1 MAVGDIV
8 STESVRRRGRIVP
21 TESVLPKADETV
33 PPGGPGLTPPR
44 VERAPLP
51 RAGFSFDPSVYPQSY
66 TGPEMRAAGQGL
78 RPPTPKETERW
89 AQAGQEAYERGVIR
103 EAKQEQQS
111 GLGQRFERWRLGN
124 VYGLAP
130 ATTESRGKIG
140 LQERWARTSEKQ
152 GYPEDESAVRAA
164 IRTVGP
170 VGMSWVERSRLAAAD
185 TYADPAKGKQ
195 TIAQLPDS
203 RLAQEVNK
211 FGGKFGE
218 TIKPEDL
225 QRDPALRKQAEQE
238 LFEGATKIARTH
250 IGFEQERAERGE
262 KWYSKGLYGA
272 VEMLPYMS
280 NIALGRAAFTV
291 GEGLTRYAELRA
303 PQMIVDDAGEL
314 AVTKEGAGEIEALAK
329 AFGGAYATHA
339 IETIEHIPG
348 GKWAK
353 GKLAKHM
360 PSGLMRKGRAIAKA
374 VAKVKDKF
382 PRLNAAMRAF
392 NKATGFHGL
401 GREIF
406 VEEGAE
412 AFVNA
417 LGNLQN
423 EYEKAGVQNLP
434 EGFMRFAKEV
444 PDMALSMSIL
454 RGGQYAIGTPGY
466 IAANAR
472 RHKDMKTALKAFGL
486 SDARIRG
493 MSVEARAD
501 KLNELWESV
510 VTDAQAEDVATVA
523 RQAVPEI
530 FPEQA
535 PEFGEPG
542 GEEAERPEP
551 ATTPATEPLAPAPGT
566 AETSQEALTGP
577 EPTPTPTAP
586 EIVESERPAP
596 SPEAGFEASMAA
608 GAPVAAPL
616 AEPATGTTPEA
627 TGEAVPPTPEAV
639 ADELGIEYGG
649 FQVGTKKTPA
659 TYLFTDPVT
668 HDSFNVAD
676 LRDAKRQLEELRA
689 GYKVVRGKGE
699 DIEKVVTNEIGVRP
713 DLMQYKQV
721 DDPRTG
727 IREADKI
734 TGAWAYRKGGVLL
747 LWEPENPE
755 EYGLAPGE
763 RYIVANGHHRLAAAQ
778 EQGVDYL
785 NAQILREADGYSAEH
800 ARIEAAEINIADG
813 KGTIYDQANWF
824 RNTAAMVGADG
835 ALEAGKRIGAQGR
848 KAQTIGLQ
856 ASDNVY
862 SSFINEQITPD
873 QAYQI
878 AKAAPDNDAAQ
889 QVGLQRA
896 LQGLEGSH
904 LANFIYAVKEYGAE
918 QPDGIQLDLFG
929 QDDAAIAAMD
939 RQAGI
944 ATEHQQ
950 ALKDQIASVR
960 GAAKRPDLAR
970 ELGVDVNDP
979 AAVQRR
985 IDELRQEAK
994 RWEEWPDHPDLVAI
1008 VKGEDAAIPKQEP
1021 LPFQVEEEEETGE
1034 FVAPEELERPTP
1046 PAAVPQANVAGLD
1059 AKLEGLRERWKNGP
1073 KQIVVLAT
1081 QDDAP
1086 GRIKQ
1091 HAPEGGFRG
1100 AYDPVDDVVYLVAD
1114 RLGDPNAGE
1123 FVVIH
1128 EVIGHRGIKAVLGEK
1143 GAREFYRGLAA
1154 ARNKD
1159 VGAYA
1164 KSKGLPYKTAA
1175 DRRTAAAEWL
1185 ADRIAQGDFDAV
1197 KPWYEKLLA
1206 LLRDALAGLTGRTFT
1221 DAELGQLVEASHRFT
1236 EGEEVKPGE
1245 TGPTYLSQPEFS
1257 RAEPTEGPAREQ
1269 LAEGHVI
1276 ARRLFPS
1283 AKGVMGKEYRAFAER
1298 VTGKPSMADMTS
1310 AEADKFVS
1318 ALRGLDY
1325 VRQRARA
1332 AGAPIPAQARQLPLK
1347 GLGDDAVAEVMEQ
1360 IRFQEQKPDAKRL
1373 LSLDTLP
1380 MGELQVLARSLGI
1393 ESAFKKGMDKGAVLT
1408 AVRNTIKAAQ
1418 DRVLTP
1424 DQLTQYFLKHEAVG
1438 AQRGY
1443 RAGQL
1448 DLQATHTDLA
1458 EFAKTHLPA
1467 GEYKMLAR
1475 VLGAVAKTRTPA
1487 TVKQL
1492 IKSVNRRVAAYEQTS
1507 AMKEFWA
1514 ELKEIK
1520 AATLRPEYAEQVDE
1534 LLDQF
1539 ALTSHSEA
1547 TLRRI
1552 DSLLAAVEK
1561 DDIGEIPRRLIDR
1574 AIRVLEDQEKPL
1586 IRDQSPEDIRAIT
1599 ASLAALLRLNN
1610 QKGLLL
1616 FAKEKRRKADLEKA
1630 AVQEVTNRLGESY
1643 KTGPPGVT
1651 KKGSPTRQK
1660 QPSALKRL
1668 AYNLQLSF
1676 DTWANKIAGSAGR
1689 VYEVLVENTE
1699 RAVESLILAREVDRD
1714 HIRGILERLEI
1725 PHEQIEQWSEVI
1737 GGKKAQAT
1745 TIELPTAT
1753 DEKGH
1758 RVRRVALYP
1767 SERMELLALIKDPS
1781 RREEL
1786 LKNICAGII
1795 LTRDERM
1802 GAIKLRADD
1811 LRAIRDSAS
1820 DKEMALVEL
1829 VVQYINSEEYKQRI
1843 NDVSIALDGV
1853 KAAIRDSYYP
1863 SRRKGEYR
1871 DEFGDMTLAHWQA
1884 QLAENQGIFKRR
1896 TGSTSPFVIDDF
1908 FVHMREHSNQIT
1920 NYISL
1925 VLARKDAEFLVRNHE
1940 FRTAVRNGHKYGA
1953 EILRTLEQG
1962 IVDFAGMDYKR
1973 FQAQDEI
1980 VNRFI
1985 QKAHKGALAW
1995 KPWIA
2000 LYQPISYAYA
2010 LDVMSPKYLF
2020 APGVLSP
2027 VNNVDTRQE
2036 IYANSPMLR
2045 ARLEASAHQIITP
2058 GSRAGAT
2065 LREFWGGPV
2074 DKSLRLIHQAD
2085 TSVMLRLWR
2094 AAKAEGIDKGL
2105 SGQDLMN
2112 YTNKRTNEIVRL
2124 TQPTWDSISTA
2135 GLLNIARSRPL
2146 VKLMTMFSSQRN
2158 KCFNMAVRAV
2168 DEFSASNHT
2177 MRDYER
2183 IVTTFGVLS
2192 IGAVMLRL
2200 IQKGAFGLIRNFWE
2214 LLGLAQKKRGETPST
2229 WASAIADTFW
2239 GGAERMMGTW
2249 LIFGDGATLMANIV
2263 RGKQKGMFAR
2273 PADNILSDAVGD
2285 ITQSLAQARTAVIQF
2300 KEGNPNAPY
2309 TAVKSTERILRAV
2322 GLLTG
2327 IPFQAIDMAV
2337 RDIIPRKPK
2346 KERRTSRASGSIA
2359 ADSYRVGW

>member
-185 TYADPAKGKQ
+185 TYADPDKGKQ

-406 VEEGAE
+406 GEEGAE

-699 DIEKVVTNEIGVRP
+699 DIEKVLTGEIGVRP
-713 DLMQYKQV
+713 DLMQYKKM
-721 DDPRTG
+721 DDPRAGT
-727 IREADKI
+727 READKI

-747 LWEPENPE
+747 LWEPKNPE
-755 EYGLAPGE
+755 AYGLAAGE

-785 NAQILREADGYSAEH
+785 NAQILREADGYSVEE
-800 ARIEAAEINIADG
+800 ARVEAAEINIADG

-824 RNTAAMVGADG
+824 RNTAAMVGADE
-835 ALEAGKRIGAQGR
+835 ALESGKRIGAQGR

-1245 TGPTYLSQPEFS
+1245 TGPTYFSQPEFS
-1257 RAEPTEGPAREQ
+1257 RAEPTEAPVPEQ

-1298 VTGKPSMADMTS
+1298 VTGKPSMAEMTS

-1318 ALRGLDY
+1318 ALRGFEGA
-1325 VRQRARA
+1325 RRRARLANKQA
-1332 AGAPIPAQARQLPLK
+1332 ADRRAQISALAEKPPEQLDFPNVPVPDLYDEWLANKDERMMAADVDTHTIQEEIRKITGSKRLGAREKEIDMAIFVNIDLRGKEIDQINKYYGTLAPEQQKLVDHSQNLTQAEQRIADKIIALNEKSGQEALQAGILRHLIDEAYLARIWERELESRRGLLGKFKPSTERALPRTLESVLHGWALGKELRIKGASTACQVARKQIAQAIEDRKLLDLAKSANLISSKPEADDWVEVEHPNFARWEFAGKAEPGKVYARGLYVDDDGNLFQRRKQYAEPELGKKLNNALGRSKLKGIPAVDLLTEANAIIKTTILFTSLFHHQAF
-1347 GLGDDAVAEVMEQ
+1347 V
-1360 IRFQEQKPDAKRL
+1360 
-1373 LSLDTLP
+1373 
-1380 MGELQVLARSLGI
+1380 RSYTIGSPGI
-1393 ESAFKKGMDKGAVLT
+1393 DP
-1408 AVRNTIKAAQ
+1408 IKAYEDGKKAIANFEPQ
-1418 DRVLTP
+1418 LRELVRGGLT
-1424 DQLTQYFLKHEAVG
+1424 VG
-1438 AQRGY
+1438 
-1443 RAGQL
+1443 
-1448 DLQATHTDLA
+1448 
-1458 EFAKTHLPA
+1458 
-1467 GEYKMLAR
+1467 
-1475 VLGAVAKTRTPA
+1475 
-1487 TVKQL
+1487 
-1492 IKSVNRRVAAYEQTS
+1492 
-1507 AMKEFWA
+1507 
-1514 ELKEIK
+1514 
-1520 AATLRPEYAEQVDE
+1520 
-1534 LLDQF
+1534 
-1539 ALTSHSEA
+1539 
-1547 TLRRI
+1547 
-1552 DSLLAAVEK
+1552 
-1561 DDIGEIPRRLIDR
+1561 
-1574 AIRVLEDQEKPL
+1574 L
-1586 IRDQSPEDIRAIT
+1586 IRDWEEEVLGEKTRIGRMIDRIPGGTQFKQPLTDLWDMQTNFLFHKLGPYLKVQA
-1599 ASLAALLRLNN
+1599 
-1610 QKGLLL
+1610 GLL
-1616 FAKEKRRKADLEKA
+1616 EYRRALADARDDLES
-1630 AVQEVTNRLGESY
+1630 G
-1643 KTGPPGVT
+1643 KT
-1651 KKGSPTRQK
+1651 
-1660 QPSALKRL
+1660 
-1668 AYNLQLSF
+1668 
-1676 DTWANKIAGSAGR
+1676 
-1689 VYEVLVENTE
+1689 
-1699 RAVESLILAREVDRD
+1699 
-1714 HIRGILERLEI
+1714 
-1725 PHEQIEQWSEVI
+1725 
-1737 GGKKAQAT
+1737 
-1745 TIELPTAT
+1745 
-1753 DEKGH
+1753 
-1758 RVRRVALYP
+1758 
-1767 SERMELLALIKDPS
+1767 
-1781 RREEL
+1781 
-1786 LKNICAGII
+1786 
-1795 LTRDERM
+1795 
-1802 GAIKLRADD
+1802 
-1811 LRAIRDSAS
+1811 
-1820 DKEMALVEL
+1820 
-1829 VVQYINSEEYKQRI
+1829 
-1843 NDVSIALDGV
+1843 
-1853 KAAIRDSYYP
+1853 
-1863 SRRKGEYR
+1863 
-1871 DEFGDMTLAHWQA
+1871 
-1884 QLAENQGIFKRR
+1884 
-1896 TGSTSPFVIDDF
+1896 
-1908 FVHMREHSNQIT
+1908 
-1920 NYISL
+1920 
-1925 VLARKDAEFLVRNHE
+1925 
-1940 FRTAVRNGHKYGA
+1940 
-1953 EILRTLEQG
+1953 
-1962 IVDFAGMDYKR
+1962 
-1973 FQAQDEI
+1973 
-1980 VNRFI
+1980 
-1985 QKAHKGALAW
+1985 
-1995 KPWIA
+1995 
-2000 LYQPISYAYA
+2000 
-2010 LDVMSPKYLF
+2010 
-2020 APGVLSP
+2020 
-2027 VNNVDTRQE
+2027 TRQE
-2036 IYANSPMLR
+2036 IAKEVASLINDDFGGLHL
-2045 ARLEASAHQIITP
+2045 ARLGRYGRNPTLQHLFRLVALAPDWTESNVRTMVKAFKTGREGAMY
-2058 GSRAGAT
+2058 RA
-2065 LREFWGGPV
+2065 FWGRV
-2074 DKSLRLIHQAD
+2074 
-2085 TSVMLRLWR
+2085 
-2094 AAKAEGIDKGL
+2094 
-2105 SGQDLMN
+2105 
-2112 YTNKRTNEIVRL
+2112 
-2124 TQPTWDSISTA
+2124 
-2135 GLLNIARSRPL
+2135 
-2146 VKLMTMFSSQRN
+2146 
-2158 KCFNMAVRAV
+2158 
-2168 DEFSASNHT
+2168 
-2177 MRDYER
+2177 
-2183 IVTTFGVLS
+2183 
-2192 IGAVMLRL
+2192 
-2200 IQKGAFGLIRNFWE
+2200 
-2214 LLGLAQKKRGETPST
+2214 
-2229 WASAIADTFW
+2229 
-2239 GGAERMMGTW
+2239 
-2249 LIFGDGATLMANIV
+2249 
-2263 RGKQKGMFAR
+2263 
-2273 PADNILSDAVGD
+2273 
-2285 ITQSLAQARTAVIQF
+2285 
-2300 KEGNPNAPY
+2300 
-2309 TAVKSTERILRAV
+2309 
-2322 GLLTG
+2322 LLTG
-2327 IPFQAIDMAV
+2327 IGTTILFNLLLSFFDDKTFWKRYQEAWRAGNLRWLDVDITPIYRALGGKDGKRKYFSLIGHFRDPVKFAV
-2337 RDIIPRKPK
+2337 RPFRSAKHKGSVLSRIAVEALTGTDWAGRPFTSFSELLGVDDKGVYKTTRPGHYKKGQPKGGKYKGRLVTTPWERGGAISWGQLPSYLVYELRGAAPIQVQEAISWLAGEIDGFDAITKSLGLMTHTTYPKEEKSKP
-2346 KERRTSRASGSIA
+2346 EQRRTSGSIA
-2359 ADSYRVGW
+2359 ADSYQVGW